1 MKKLGILLLT
11 IVLASCQQN
20 EIVPVQTKQNGLT
33 LNDKDV
39 LILVDGKQILNDG
52 LQKIDPNSIESIQV
66 IKGGDVKKHTTGDY
80 QGVIKISL
88 KKS

>member
-1 MKKLGILLLT
+1 MKKLGILFLT
-11 IVLASCQQN
+11 IVLASCQQT

-33 LNDKDV
+33 LNDKDI
-39 LILVDGKQILNDG
+39 LILVDGKRVMNDA
-52 LQKIDPNSIESIQV
+52 LQKIDVSTIESLEV
-66 IKGGDVKKHTTGDY
+66 IKGDDVKKYTAGDY